1 MFGFFKKLFGLD
13 KVDQKSEDPIVK
25 LGPEPTEKPVGVIA
39 QEVASVVPEAVV
51 TESAPKEK
59 VRPEVAASAEAAWPF
74 PTTKPEESKKKPASK
89 KKAPPAKKAPAKK
102 APVISNTSSKKKKKP
117 SVK

>member
-1 MFGFFKKLFGLD
+1 MFGFFKKLLGLD

-25 LGPEPTEKPVGVIA
+25 LGPEPTEKPVGFIA

-51 TESAPKEK
+51 TESKPEKK

-74 PTTKPEESKKKPASK
+74 PTTKPDAPEKKKPTPKSTPKKKPAPAKKAAAIKAPAKKKKKPASK
-89 KKAPPAKKAPAKK
+89 
-102 APVISNTSSKKKKKP
+102 
-117 SVK
+117 